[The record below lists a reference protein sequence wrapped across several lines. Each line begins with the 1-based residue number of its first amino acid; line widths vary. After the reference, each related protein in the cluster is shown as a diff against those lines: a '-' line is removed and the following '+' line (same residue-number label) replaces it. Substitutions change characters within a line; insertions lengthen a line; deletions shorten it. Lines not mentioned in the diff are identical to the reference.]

1 MAQLWTLQ
9 LDAILDYKKYSF
21 VHPNL
26 DSWAVKS
33 SNWWWWW
40 CNKGDHFS
48 QFTNI
53 GDNIQDKDNKKDG
66 SSIFGLCQMAGKSKG
81 PEKVR
86 ERENQLCNSQ
96 CIMGSRIRLSQWFKC
111 YYPRQ
116 SKWAHHNSGLNS
128 LPKVTLVNKFLIRN
142 SS

>member
-1 MAQLWTLQ
+1 MWTLEY
-9 LDAILDYKKYSF
+9 ILDYKKYSF

-86 ERENQLCNSQ
+86 ERENQLCNLQ
-96 CIMGSRIRLSQWFKC
+96 CIMGSRIRLFEPKDKKYERTILSWII
-111 YYPRQ
+111 
-116 SKWAHHNSGLNS
+116 SG
-128 LPKVTLVNKFLIRN
+128 
-142 SS
+142 

>member
-1 MAQLWTLQ
+1 MKSCREMFWGPKLFLSCTLTSSKRVWRWHRIMISSEIFWNYLVNIQLKKSFGPIVNTVM
-9 LDAILDYKKYSF
+9 LDYKNYSF

-33 SNWWWWW
+33 PNWWWWW

-66 SSIFGLCQMAGKSKG
+66 SSIFGLCRMAGKSKG

-86 ERENQLCNSQ
+86 EN
-96 CIMGSRIRLSQWFKC
+96 I
-111 YYPRQ
+111 
-116 SKWAHHNSGLNS
+116 
-128 LPKVTLVNKFLIRN
+128 
-142 SS
+142 